1 MNKTVSINIGGL
13 FFHIDDNAYNQLNTY
28 FNTIKNSLSED
39 SKEEVMHDIE
49 TRVAELL
56 GARIV
61 PDKQVINHM
70 DIDYIISVM
79 GKPEDYIIDQEQEN
93 NFTQQAAPN
102 YTAYGKRKL
111 FRDTENGKI
120 SGVSTGI
127 AHYIGVDP
135 IWVQLFFILI
145 VLAGFGSGILV
156 YIGFWLLVPAAVTT
170 SDKLLMHGEPIT
182 VSNIEKKI
190 KEGYDKVSNTFQEY
204 DPKTFKKKVNTGVDK
219 SVSSIERV
227 LVGIAK
233 AIAIAI
239 GVFLMIISLCGMA
252 AVTIF
257 SGLITF
263 YHLFDPNMQFG
274 LTEQIVGEG
283 FNTTLFGILVFFS
296 SIIPLLFL
304 FLLSIKIINPNSKPI
319 GKYFTLSM
327 IALWILALFGW
338 IYFGITTGMQ
348 NSTKANVTQTEF
360 IELAKKDTLMVYM
373 NNNAFYSTDPTPN
386 FTKKMTLD
394 QGDNN
399 ILYSNRVEIEFRESQ
414 DGTYSTIIERSAK
427 ENTLKN
433 AKQIANQINYQ
444 YNIENNKLR
453 LDNYFT
459 SAPKNFTND
468 QRVYIYVYVPKDVVI
483 KVSKEVL
490 SYSNLYDENP
500 ENDMLFKLGDNQ
512 EWTRIHNNNNNN
524 KEEQNVQTQTNSLV
538 PTGKTTIER
547 EVDSLLNASNIK

>member
-102 YTAYGKRKL
+102 YAAYGKRKL

-252 AVTIF
+252 GVTIF

-386 FTKKMTLD
+386 FTKKITLE

-512 EWTRIHNNNNNN
+512 EWTRIYNNNN

>member
-427 ENTLKN
+427 ENSLKN

-512 EWTRIHNNNNNN
+512 EWTRIYNNN

>member
-102 YTAYGKRKL
+102 YAAYGKRKL

-427 ENTLKN
+427 ENSLKN

-512 EWTRIHNNNNNN
+512 EWTRIYNNNN

>member
-102 YTAYGKRKL
+102 YAAYGKRKL

-252 AVTIF
+252 GVTIF

-512 EWTRIHNNNNNN
+512 EWTRIYNNNN

>member
-348 NSTKANVTQTEF
+348 NSTKANVTQTEI

-427 ENTLKN
+427 ENSLKN

-512 EWTRIHNNNNNN
+512 EWTRIYNNNN

>member
-102 YTAYGKRKL
+102 YAAYGKRKL

-252 AVTIF
+252 GVTIF

-512 EWTRIHNNNNNN
+512 EWTRIYNNNNN